1 MKLRLST
8 LFALPVIAF
17 SSAAFAAPQPE
28 SCVTKQQEIQ
38 TQLDYAHQHNNKNQI
53 EGLQKA
59 LSESKAHC
67 TDAGLK
73 AENARHVAEKQ
84 QKVHEREQELK
95 EAQATGDNKKIAKKQ
110 KKLEE
115 AQTELREAQG
125 K

>member
-1 MKLRLST
+1 MKLRLSV
-8 LFALPVIAF
+8 LLALPVLAL

-53 EGLQKA
+53 NGLEKA

-73 AENARHVAEKQ
+73 ADNAKRVAEKEK
-84 QKVHEREQELK
+84 KVQEREHELK
-95 EAQATGDNKKIAKKQ
+95 EAQAEGDHEKIAKKQ
-110 KKLEE
+110 KKLDE
-115 AQTELREAQG
+115 AQSELREAQG

>member
-8 LFALPVIAF
+8 LLVLPVLAL

-53 EGLQKA
+53 NGLQKA

-73 AENARHVAEKQ
+73 ADNAKHVAEKEK
-84 QKVHEREQELK
+84 KVQEREQELK
-95 EAQATGDNKKIAKKQ
+95 EAQATGDHEKIAKKQ
-110 KKLEE
+110 KKLDE
-115 AQTELREAQG
+115 AQSELREAQG

>member
-8 LFALPVIAF
+8 LIAF
-17 SSAAFAAPQPE
+17 PVLVLSSAAFAAPQPE

-38 TQLDYAHQHNNKNQI
+38 TQLDYAYQHNNKNQI
-53 EGLQKA
+53 NGLQKA

-73 AENARHVAEKQ
+73 ADNARHVAEKK
-84 QKVHEREQELK
+84 QKVQERKDELK
-95 EAQATGDNKKIAKKQ
+95 EAQTKGDNNKIAQKQ
-110 KKLEE
+110 KKLEQ
-115 AQTELREAQG
+115 AQSELREAQG